1 MKMEDEIKE
10 GLGEEQEKE
19 NNPESEEKE
28 KGGKTYS
35 DEELKV
41 LLGKEKESGKNAF
54 LKELGVDD
62 ENSLKELLAKKREE
76 EEKNKTELQKVQE
89 SVVKLQN
96 ELETEKNKTK
106 LAETK
111 LEALKLD
118 AKPESV
124 DDLVS
129 LALTKVTDDKNIN
142 TVIGELKVSYP
153 FYFVNNKEEKEQE
166 KHKGTKGNVRKAL
179 EKGTDEKEKEGKG
192 GIAQRLINSK
202 VKSQKKSSYFTT
214 K

>member
-1 MKMEDEIKE
+1 MADEIKE
-10 GLGEEQEKE
+10 GLGEEQEKG
-19 NNPESEEKE
+19 NNPEPEVKEKE
-28 KGGKTYS
+28 QSGKTYS

-89 SVVKLQN
+89 SVVKLQK

-153 FYFVNNKEEKEQE
+153 FYFVNKEEKEQE
-166 KHKGTKGNVRKAL
+166 KHKGTKGNVRKAF